1 MATFSH
7 SGDHSGRHSGN
18 AAVPKPEGIEEIDV
32 GEEAFWDGAEVVW
45 PRPKERVTVRFDR
58 DVLDFFR
65 TDGKGYQTRMNAV
78 LRAYMAAHRP
88 K

>member
-1 MATFSH
+1 MATLNPAGGQTVSRP
-7 SGDHSGRHSGN
+7 DGRED
-18 AAVPKPEGIEEIDV
+18 VDV
-32 GEEAFWDGAEVVW
+32 GEEAFWDGADVVW

-65 TDGKGYQTRMNAV
+65 ADGKGYQTRMNAV
-78 LRAYMAAHRP
+78 LRAYMAAHRS